1 MTGTVTAPRIAM
13 LLGVVT
19 LSAALVWFSWPRP
32 DTLIRVTRGGVAM
45 VTDAYGRTAPLG
57 DTVYVRGGGARRT
70 IRVVNDDTVKHQL
83 AMFNIPAGEQTEYTV
98 PPGTF
103 GGACSAHPT
112 STHLTFVIR

>member
-1 MTGTVTAPRIAM
+1 MSAQRIA
-13 LLGVVT
+13 LLVAVIVV
-19 LSAALVWFSWPRP
+19 SAGLAWFSWPRP

-45 VTDAYGRTAPLG
+45 VTDAYGRSAPLG
-57 DTVYVRGGGARRT
+57 DTVFVRGGGARRT
-70 IRVVNDDTVKHQL
+70 IRVVNEDTIQHRL
-83 AMFNIPAGEQTEYTV
+83 AMFTVPAGDQTEYTV

>member
-1 MTGTVTAPRIAM
+1 MTASRVGLVLAVAA
-13 LLGVVT
+13 V
-19 LSAALVWFSWPRP
+19 SAGLAWFSWPRP

-57 DTVYVRGGGARRT
+57 DTVFVGGGGARRT
-70 IRVVNDDTVKHQL
+70 IRVVNEDTVKHQL
-83 AMFNIPAGEQTEYTV
+83 AMFNIPAGEQTEYNV

>member
-1 MTGTVTAPRIAM
+1 MSARRMAM
-13 LLGVVT
+13 LIAVVAV
-19 LSAALVWFSWPRP
+19 SAGLAWFSWPRP

-57 DTVYVRGGGARRT
+57 DTVFVRGGGGRRT
-70 IRVVNDDTVKHQL
+70 IRVVNEDTLQHRL
-83 AMFNIPAGEQTEYTV
+83 AMFTVPAGEQTEYTV

>member
-1 MTGTVTAPRIAM
+1 VTASRVGLVLA
-13 LLGVVT
+13 VAAV
-19 LSAALVWFSWPRP
+19 SAGLAWFSWPRP

-57 DTVYVRGGGARRT
+57 DTVFVGGGGARRT
-70 IRVVNDDTVKHQL
+70 IRVVNEDTVKHQL
-83 AMFNIPAGEQTEYTV
+83 AMFNIPAGEQTEYNV